1 MRRLLGLL
9 LIVAVALPGLAQD
22 RSKKAY
28 ELMYEDI
35 QALKLQNQRIE
46 KRLDQ
51 SAADLKAASDLVRE
65 LVAQFKDYQKFQARN
80 LEGVAEV
87 PGQVRAIQ
95 EQLSQIEAKLLQMAE
110 DILALKVPATAE
122 PASGPET
129 KTPGAKAKPEEKQ
142 PPAKTKKE
150 VKAPPGDK
158 IVPPPSGLS
167 AQELYQTA
175 MADHSKGNFDLAV
188 DGFTLYREQFPVDA
202 AGNPNPLLDNALYMI
217 GECRFSQ
224 KKYAPAIEIFD
235 QLILDHPNSDK
246 IAAAYLKKG
255 FALSELKK
263 KTEAIAVLRLLRSKY
278 PLEEE
283 ARQAEEK
290 LKELQ
295 NIK

>member
-9 LIVAVALPGLAQD
+9 LIAGLALPGLAQD

-51 SAADLKAASDLVRE
+51 SAADLKAVGDLVRE

-110 DILALKVPATAE
+110 DILALKAPAAAE
-122 PASGPET
+122 PAPGPEA

-142 PPAKTKKE
+142 PPAKTKTE

-158 IVPPPSGLS
+158 IVPPSGLS
-167 AQELYQTA
+167 AQELFQTA
-175 MADHSKGNFDLAV
+175 QADYSKGNFDLAL
-188 DGFTLYREQFPVDA
+188 DGFTLYREQYGA
-202 AGNPNPLLDNALYMI
+202 NPLADNALYMI

-235 QLILDHPNSDK
+235 QLILDYPMSDK
-246 IAAAYLKKG
+246 IAAAFLKKG
-255 FALSELKK
+255 FALAELKK
-263 KTEAIAVLRLLRSKY
+263 KTEAIAVLRLLISKY
-278 PLEEE
+278 PLEVE
-283 ARQAEEK
+283 AEQAKEK

-295 NIK
+295 DIK